1 MNKLLTL
8 FLFSFGLF
16 VMQPKAEERVIL
28 NPEKTQQSIEGWG
41 SSLCWW
47 AAQIGTW
54 EEAKVDSI
62 LDCFLS
68 KEGTNMNIFRYNI
81 GGGDDPSHLGGHMVK
96 GKGKRAEME
105 GFKDSPSSPF
115 NFKADEA
122 QRRILLKIKE
132 KRPDAIFEAFS
143 NSPPYWMTYSGCS
156 GGNKDP
162 MKDNLKPEYYQS
174 FCDYLVEVCKYYKET
189 YGIVFRTLEPF
200 NESTSGYWNAF
211 GSQEGCHFNPQT
223 QVKII
228 RILDKKLK
236 KSGLSTV
243 ISVSDETNIASF
255 LKVMKT
261 YKQEG
266 DILNR
271 IGQLNVHTY
280 SGTNIEREKACA
292 LVRKTGL
299 RFCQSETGPNKG
311 KGIMSNLN
319 LIQKMFDDLSIM
331 KPLAWLDWQLMEE
344 RNEKWCLLT
353 CDFKTK
359 DYYINKNY
367 YVRMQITRFFKQ
379 GYRFIETHNRKVL
392 AAISPSKKEFVLT
405 VLNNTSAEKK
415 YNLDLTLFNG
425 KVKIK
430 KVYRTSET
438 ENCSL
443 VPIPRVESGVV
454 SYVSK
459 PLSLQTF
466 VCEIQ

>member
-1 MNKLLTL
+1 QT
-8 FLFSFGLF
+8 
-16 VMQPKAEERVIL
+16 
-28 NPEKTQQSIEGWG
+28 IEGWG

-47 AAQIGTW
+47 AAQIGSW

-115 NFKADEA
+115 NFKADQA

-236 KSGLSTV
+236 ESGLSTV

-266 DILNR
+266 DLLNR

-280 SGTNIEREKACA
+280 SGTNTEREKACA
-292 LVRKTGL
+292 LVGETGL
-299 RFCQSETGPNKG
+299 RFWQSETGPNKG
-311 KGIMSNLN
+311 QGIMSNLN

-331 KPLAWLDWQLMEE
+331 KPSAWLDWQLMEE

-353 CDFKTK
+353 CDFKTQ

-379 GYRFIETHNRKVL
+379 GYRFVEIPNRKVL
-392 AAISPSKKEFVLT
+392 AAISPSKKEFVLA
-405 VLNNTSAEKK
+405 VLNNTPAEKK
-415 YNLDLTLFNG
+415 YSLDLTLFNG

-443 VPIPRVESGVV
+443 VPTPTVESGVV

-466 VCEIQ
+466 ICEMQ